1 MIIVIGRGHSGT
13 RIIPQILTKNGVF
26 MGGHRMEGRG
36 DLTPAQPIYALA
48 FLAGRQTKLIDCH
61 NWNFSNLV
69 NSNQYTDIF
78 DRLIKQYLQPIL
90 NHDNP
95 RGWKLPEN
103 TLIYPW
109 LVRYFPEAYFIYM
122 IRDPR
127 DVILGEH
134 LTDALNRFNIPHCPN
149 FKSIYEQRAISCKY
163 QHDIIYSTPKP
174 KHFIK
179 IRFEDIVLNQ
189 TLQLERLSRF
199 LDIPLDNQIRM
210 NSSKV
215 ARWHKAKVFTKFSF
229 LKPICN
235 KHNYIW

>member
-36 DLTPAQPIYALA
+36 DLTPAQPIYILA
-48 FLAGRQTKLIDCH
+48 SLAGSQVKMIDCH
-61 NWNFSNLV
+61 NWNFSNLIHDT
-69 NSNQYTDIF
+69 SYTNTF
-78 DRLIKQYLQPIL
+78 EKLITEYLQPIL
-90 NHDNP
+90 NHNEP

-109 LVRYFPEAYFIYM
+109 LVKAFPNAHFVYM

-134 LTDALNRFNIPHCPN
+134 LTDDLNLFNIPHCPN

-174 KHFIK
+174 KHFLK

-189 TLQLERLSRF
+189 ELQIKRLSRF
-199 LDIPLDNQIRM
+199 LGISLNTQIKM

-215 ARWHKAKVFTKFSF
+215 AKWRKSNTFTKFRF